1 MAKRKKPRGSRE
13 ARTAP
18 GERAAPPSDGRSSR
32 LVTALVV
39 GGATL
44 IAGGLIAASLVA
56 ARGDDAPARTAP
68 PIVADASGALA
79 GAAEVEE
86 LLAGIPQDGTALGDP
101 DAPVTL
107 VEFADIQCPF
117 CAQWANETLPTLV
130 REYVRSDT
138 LRIEFRGLAFIG
150 SDSEEGLR
158 AALAAGEQDKL
169 WHVVE
174 LLFAY
179 QGGENE
185 GWVDESLLAAIGRS
199 VEGLDGDQMLAS
211 IDATWVDAAIDDAAS
226 AAEDADI
233 RGTPSFLIGRTGGE
247 LAPLEITSLAPESF
261 RPAIDRLAG
270 S

>member
-1 MAKRKKPRGSRE
+1 MAKPKKQRGSH
-13 ARTAP
+13 AP
-18 GERAAPPSDGRSSR
+18 RAAPGARSAPASDARSNR

-39 GGATL
+39 VGATL
-44 IAGGLIAASLVA
+44 VAGALIAASLVA
-56 ARGDDAPARTAP
+56 ARQDEAPARTAP
-68 PIVADASGALA
+68 PPVTDASGALA

-86 LLAGIPQDGTALGDP
+86 LLGGITQDGTALGDP
-101 DAPVTL
+101 EAPVTL

-117 CAQWANETLPTLV
+117 CAQWANETFPTLV
-130 REYVRSDT
+130 REYVRPGT
-138 LRIEFRGLAFIG
+138 LRIELRGLAFIG
-150 SDSEEGLR
+150 SDSDEGLR
-158 AALAAGEQDKL
+158 AALAAGEQDRL

-185 GWVDESLLAAIGRS
+185 GWVDDRLLAAIGRS
-199 VEGLDGDQMLAS
+199 VDGLDGDQMLAS
-211 IDATWVDAAIDDAAS
+211 MDAAWVDAAIEDAAS
-226 AAEDADI
+226 EAEDANI

-247 LAPLEITSLAPESF
+247 LAPLEITSLAPEAF